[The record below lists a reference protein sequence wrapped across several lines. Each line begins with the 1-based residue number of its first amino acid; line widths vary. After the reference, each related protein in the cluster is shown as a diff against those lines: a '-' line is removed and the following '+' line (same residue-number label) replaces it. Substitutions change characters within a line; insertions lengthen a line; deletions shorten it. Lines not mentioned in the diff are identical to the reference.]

1 MSGGFTRLPVFG
13 RGQAIG
19 LLGGSFNPAH
29 EGHRLISEIALS
41 RLGLDSVWWLV
52 TPGNPLKSPEE
63 LEALDARLAVAR
75 RTARDPRIKVVDF
88 EAEIG
93 SHYTYQTLRY
103 LRRRAPGVRFV
114 WIVGADNLA
123 QFHRWRRWREIA
135 DLAPILVVDRPGST
149 LRALSSRAAL
159 ALQRWRWRER
169 DALRFASA
177 SPPAILF
184 LHGPRSDLSSTIL
197 RLRPQSGTGAS
208 AR

>member
-1 MSGGFTRLPVFG
+1 M
-13 RGQAIG
+13 
-19 LLGGSFNPAH
+19 
-29 EGHRLISEIALS
+29 
-41 RLGLDSVWWLV
+41 
-52 TPGNPLKSPEE
+52 
-63 LEALDARLAVAR
+63 EALDARLAVAR

-159 ALQRWRWRER
+159 ALQRWRWR
-169 DALRFASA
+169 
-177 SPPAILF
+177 
-184 LHGPRSDLSSTIL
+184 
-197 RLRPQSGTGAS
+197 
-208 AR
+208 